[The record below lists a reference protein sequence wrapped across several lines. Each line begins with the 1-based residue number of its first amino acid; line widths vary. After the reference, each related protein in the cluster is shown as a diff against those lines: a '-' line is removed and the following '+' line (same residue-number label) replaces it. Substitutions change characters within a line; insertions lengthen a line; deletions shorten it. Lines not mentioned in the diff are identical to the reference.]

1 MCNIITS
8 QHEVIISS
16 MGIDIADE
24 LHVALR
30 NESFNF
36 IVLIKYKD
44 LFIF

>member
-1 MCNIITS
+1 MCNHLPTRS
-8 QHEVIISS
+8 YHSS

-30 NESFNF
+30 SESFNF